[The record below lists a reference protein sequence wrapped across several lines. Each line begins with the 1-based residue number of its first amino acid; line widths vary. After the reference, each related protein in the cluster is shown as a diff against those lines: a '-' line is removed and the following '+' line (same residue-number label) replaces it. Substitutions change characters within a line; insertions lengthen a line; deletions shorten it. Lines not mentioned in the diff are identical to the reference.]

1 MMAQY
6 NIVPVNHRN
15 TTNPL
20 TLTSIN
26 NVDVLGVPLSNDPS
40 LQPYSFKS
48 AISRV
53 AVPPTRLKRATVS
66 FRPSD
71 GYKCN
76 WDQAGFLFVRPKP
89 ELPEPSA
96 ENPGTT
102 GTAPSFIKI
111 GVELWEGKLYHM
123 ICSSHEDL
131 TDWSLHAIPEAFQ
144 DNEDITIEISR
155 FGDRL
160 AIQAVYAQGDQV
172 VKRMIRIVPWCFVNE
187 SKSDPDIWVAVYVSR
202 PDADRTTTES
212 LVVNFHN
219 FQIEDTDGV
228 VRFNA

>member
-1 MMAQY
+1 MAKY

-15 TTNPL
+15 ESNPL

-26 NVDVLGVPLSNDPS
+26 NVDVLGVPLSSDPS

-48 AISRV
+48 AMSRV
-53 AVPPTRLKRATVS
+53 AVPPTQLKRATVS
-66 FRPSD
+66 FRPSHS
-71 GYKCN
+71 YNCN

-96 ENPGTT
+96 ETPGTS

-111 GVELWEGKLYHM
+111 GIELWEGKLYHM
-123 ICSSHEDL
+123 ICSSHDDL
-131 TDWSLHAIPEAFQ
+131 TDWSLHAIPEAFE
-144 DNEDITIEISR
+144 DEKDITMEISR

-160 AIQAVYAQGDQV
+160 AIHAVYSQGEQA
-172 VKRMIRIVPWCFVNE
+172 VKRMVRIVPWCFLNE
-187 SKSDPDIWVAVYVSR
+187 SKTDPDIWVAVYVSR
-202 PDADRTTTES
+202 PDAARTTTEP

-219 FQIEDTDGV
+219 FQIEDLDGV
-228 VRFNA
+228 TRIDG